1 MVKRQRQDPR
11 LSHQALRVLKV
22 FLEGPREGLAGSDIW
37 KTLGLFTGTVYP
49 LLLRFENAGWLTST
63 WELLPPETL
72 ARPRKRIYQLTPTGY
87 NKARE
92 ALATLEVEVGS
103 PSWKF

>member
-1 MVKRQRQDPR
+1 MTKRQHPDPR

-22 FLEGPREGLAGSDIW
+22 FLDGPRDGLAGSDIW
-37 KTLGLFTGTVYP
+37 KALGLFTGTVYP
-49 LLLRFENAGWLTST
+49 ILIRFEGAGWLTST
-63 WELLPPETL
+63 WETLPPETL

-92 ALATLEVEVGS
+92 ALAALNIEVGK
-103 PSWKF
+103 PSWEF